1 MGGKQARDMWRE
13 GFPRADLSGV
23 LAVIP
28 SLLSG
33 QALSAAKDLGVRR
46 ARPFAAL
53 RVTGIFYTRAN
64 AATQATQATQMTQ
77 TIQMIQTGSEIC
89 HPVKERVQVQYDNS
103 DYTQ

>member
-1 MGGKQARDMWRE
+1 MGAGKRHVERRLPAS
-13 GFPRADLSGV
+13 GLSGV

-33 QALSAAKDLGVRR
+33 QALSAAKEVGFRR
-46 ARPFAAL
+46 SRLFAAL

-77 TIQMIQTGSEIC
+77 TIQMIQTRSEIR